1 MEAQNIPKITFT
13 ELVSTSTRNLKG
25 VYRPRV
31 LIALPVFNE
40 EAILRKNFQ
49 IIHEFMETLNDQ
61 YNWRIL
67 IINDGSKDNTRDTAD
82 EIKIKY
88 SNVCVY
94 HFFKN
99 FGLGQAHRFAIDNAN
114 ADDDYIVF
122 LDIDLSY
129 SVDHVKKL
137 LDEITTSKAKL
148 VLASPYM
155 KNGKITNITALRK
168 ILSQVANKF
177 LSFVSQGRLSTLTC
191 MVRAYDIKFFK
202 SISFR
207 NGGMDFMPEAIYKTM
222 VLRGMITQ
230 IPAHLNWA
238 PCIENKES
246 RKSSMIVP
254 RQIKAA
260 FVSGFIFR
268 PFMFFIVPGL
278 FMMMCALYSAYWM
291 FYHYFQAYVQV
302 KGISQN
308 LIYESL
314 ALSYSNSPHT
324 FIVCFIS
331 FVLSFQFLSLG
342 ILSLQNKKY
351 FEELFT
357 LGNTINKKVL

>member
-1 MEAQNIPKITFT
+1 MEAQNIPRITFT
-13 ELVSTSTRNLKG
+13 ELVSTSTRSIKG
-25 VYRPRV
+25 VSRPRV
-31 LIALPVFNE
+31 LVAIPVFNE

-67 IINDGSKDNTRDTAD
+67 IINDGSKDGTRDVAD
-82 EIKIKY
+82 EIKTKY

-94 HFFKN
+94 HFFRN
-99 FGLGQAHRFAIDNAN
+99 FGLGQAHRFAIDNTN

-129 SVDHVKKL
+129 SVDHIKKL

-148 VLASPYM
+148 VLASPYI
-155 KNGKITNITALRK
+155 KNGQISNVPALRK
-168 ILSQVANKF
+168 FISLVANKF
-177 LSFVSQGRLSTLTC
+177 LSLLSRGHLSTQTC
-191 MVRAYDIKFFK
+191 IVRAYDVKFFK

-207 NGGMDFMPEAIYKTM
+207 NGGMDFMPEAIYKTL

-238 PCIENKES
+238 HCIENKES

-254 RQIKAA
+254 RQIKATS
-260 FVSGFIFR
+260 FSGFIFR
-268 PFMFFIVPGL
+268 PFMIFIVPGL
-278 FMMMCALYSAYWM
+278 FMMLFALYSGYWM
-291 FYHYFQAYVQV
+291 FYHFFQAYVQV
-302 KGISQN
+302 KGISSN

-314 ALSYSNSPHT
+314 ALAYSNSPHT

-331 FVLSFQFLSLG
+331 FVLSFQFISLG
-342 ILSLQNKKY
+342 ILSLQNNKY
-351 FEELFT
+351 FEELFA
-357 LGNTINKKVL
+357 LGNTINKNVL